1 MFQHAFGRASHQ
13 QIVHRAVPMCAHHN
27 QVGINRIRLIQNFL
41 GHRSGRFVQ
50 TDLDAVLSDFI
61 LPLSQLR
68 FLIFIFRDRLR
79 YGIKPWDRHARHRRK
94 LRHSRKAVTQRA
106 RRRGGAEFLHMNKMN
121 LRIES
126 FGELSRQ
133 IDHRRCYIRK
143 IDRHKNAFHL
153 WNPAYADARGLARPN
168 PPLPEMRC
176 RICGAP
182 VFLWVHDLFEER
194 EDVESA
200 DSAAPL
206 ATRMRPRTLDEFVG
220 QEHILGPG
228 KLLRR
233 AIEADRLPSVI
244 FSGPPGSGKTT
255 LARIIAEM
263 THAKFIRI
271 SGVESNVAEMRRVI
285 AAATN
290 RLRTSGQKTILFI
303 DEIHHFN
310 KAQQDILLP
319 DVETGNLRLIGATTY
334 NPFFYVN
341 SALVSRSQ
349 VFQLEPL
356 RVEQLEQLIDRA
368 LADKERGLGNCNVKI
383 DKNARRHLAKL
394 SDGDARKCLNA
405 LEIGVLTT
413 PPDGKDDGTIHFTLA
428 VAEES
433 IQQKAVVYDRAG
445 DAHYDTIS
453 AFIKSMRASDEKDA
467 MYWLAKMLHA
477 GEDFRFI
484 ARRIVIFA
492 SEDIGLADPEAL
504 PLAIATQ
511 QAVEF
516 VGLPEARIPL
526 AHATAYMCRAA
537 KSREA
542 YDALNA
548 ATEKI
553 EMEQTERVPEH
564 LKNKH
569 FPVNPEA

>member
-1 MFQHAFGRASHQ
+1 MDD
-13 QIVHRAVPMCAHHN
+13 
-27 QVGINRIRLIQNFL
+27 L
-41 GHRSGRFVQ
+41 FV
-50 TDLDAVLSDFI
+50 
-61 LPLSQLR
+61 
-68 FLIFIFRDRLR
+68 
-79 YGIKPWDRHARHRRK
+79 KEE
-94 LRHSRKAVTQRA
+94 
-106 RRRGGAEFLHMNKMN
+106 RGQAG
-121 LRIES
+121 
-126 FGELSRQ
+126 
-133 IDHRRCYIRK
+133 K
-143 IDRHKNAFHL
+143 IDR
-153 WNPAYADARGLARPN
+153 
-168 PPLPEMRC
+168 
-176 RICGAP
+176 
-182 VFLWVHDLFEER
+182 
-194 EDVESA
+194 
-200 DSAAPL
+200 AAPL
-206 ATRMRPRTLDEFVG
+206 ATRMRPRSLDEFVG

-244 FSGPPGSGKTT
+244 LSGPPGTGKTT
-255 LARIIAEM
+255 LAHIIADM
-263 THAKFIRI
+263 THAEFVRL
-271 SGVESNVAEMRRVI
+271 SGVESNVGEMRRVI
-285 AAATN
+285 AAAIN
-290 RLRTSGQKTILFI
+290 RLRTSGRKTILFI

-319 DVETGNLRLIGATTY
+319 DVESGNLRLIGATTY

-341 SALVSRSQ
+341 SPLVSRSQ

-356 RVEQLEQLIDRA
+356 SVEQLEQLIDRA
-368 LADKERGLGNCNVKI
+368 LADKERGLGNYTVKI

-413 PPDGKDDGTIHFTLA
+413 PPDVAQVSNLRSKTGGKLETCPTIHFTIA

-433 IQQKAVVYDRAG
+433 IQQKAIVYDRAG

-453 AFIKSMRASDEKDA
+453 AFIKSMRASDEKGA

-484 ARRIVIFA
+484 ARRIIIFA

-516 VGLPEARIPL
+516 VGLPEAKIPL
-526 AHATAYMCRAA
+526 AHATAYMCRAK

-553 EMEQTERVPEH
+553 EAEQTERVPEN

-569 FPVNPEA
+569 FPINPEE

>member
-1 MFQHAFGRASHQ
+1 
-13 QIVHRAVPMCAHHN
+13 
-27 QVGINRIRLIQNFL
+27 
-41 GHRSGRFVQ
+41 VQ
-50 TDLDAVLSDFI
+50 
-61 LPLSQLR
+61 
-68 FLIFIFRDRLR
+68 
-79 YGIKPWDRHARHRRK
+79 
-94 LRHSRKAVTQRA
+94 
-106 RRRGGAEFLHMNKMN
+106 
-121 LRIES
+121 
-126 FGELSRQ
+126 
-133 IDHRRCYIRK
+133 
-143 IDRHKNAFHL
+143 
-153 WNPAYADARGLARPN
+153 
-168 PPLPEMRC
+168 
-176 RICGAP
+176 
-182 VFLWVHDLFEER
+182 DLFGDQ
-194 EDVESA
+194 EDAEVESL
-200 DSAAPL
+200 SSTAPL
-206 ATRMRPRTLDEFVG
+206 ATRMRPRTLEEFVG
-220 QEHILGPG
+220 QEHILGEG

-244 FSGPPGSGKTT
+244 FSGPPGTGKTT
-255 LARIIAEM
+255 LARVIAEM
-263 THAKFIRI
+263 THARFIRL

-290 RLRTSGQKTILFI
+290 RRRTSGRKTILFI

-310 KAQQDILLP
+310 KVQQDILLP
-319 DVETGNLRLIGATTY
+319 DVESGNLRLIGATTY

-356 RVEQLEQLIDRA
+356 QVEQLEHLIGRA
-368 LADKERGLGNCNVKI
+368 LADKERGLGNYKVKME
-383 DKNARRHLAKL
+383 KEARRHLAKL
-394 SDGDARKCLNA
+394 SDGDGRKCLNA

-413 PPDGKDDGTIHFTLA
+413 TPDAKGVIHFTLG

-453 AFIKSMRASDEKDA
+453 AFIKSMRASDEKNA

-492 SEDIGLADPEAL
+492 SEDIGLSDPEAL
-504 PLAIATQ
+504 PLAVATQ

-526 AHATAYMCRAA
+526 GHATAYMCRAP

-542 YDALNA
+542 YDALSA
-548 ATEKI
+548 ATEQI
-553 EMEQTERVPEH
+553 ESEQTKRVPEN

-569 FPVNPEA
+569 FPVNPED

>member
-1 MFQHAFGRASHQ
+1 
-13 QIVHRAVPMCAHHN
+13 
-27 QVGINRIRLIQNFL
+27 
-41 GHRSGRFVQ
+41 
-50 TDLDAVLSDFI
+50 
-61 LPLSQLR
+61 
-68 FLIFIFRDRLR
+68 
-79 YGIKPWDRHARHRRK
+79 
-94 LRHSRKAVTQRA
+94 
-106 RRRGGAEFLHMNKMN
+106 
-121 LRIES
+121 
-126 FGELSRQ
+126 
-133 IDHRRCYIRK
+133 
-143 IDRHKNAFHL
+143 
-153 WNPAYADARGLARPN
+153 
-168 PPLPEMRC
+168 
-176 RICGAP
+176 
-182 VFLWVHDLFEER
+182 
-194 EDVESA
+194 
-200 DSAAPL
+200 
-206 ATRMRPRTLDEFVG
+206 
-220 QEHILGPG
+220 
-228 KLLRR
+228 
-233 AIEADRLPSVI
+233 
-244 FSGPPGSGKTT
+244 KTT
-255 LARIIAEM
+255 LARIIAEI

-290 RLRTSGQKTILFI
+290 RLRTSGQRTILFI

-319 DVETGNLRLIGATTY
+319 DVEAGNLRLIGATTY

-349 VFQLEPL
+349 VFRLEPL
-356 RVEQLEQLIDRA
+356 SVEQLEQLIDRA
-368 LADKERGLGNCNVKI
+368 LADKERGLGNYKVKM
-383 DKNARRHLAKL
+383 DRDARRHLAKL

-413 PPDGKDDGTIHFTLA
+413 PAVAGRGEAGQPQPAAKQRKDGVNAPGYNEPIIHFTLA

-433 IQQKAVVYDRAG
+433 IQQKAVVYDRVG

-453 AFIKSMRASDEKDA
+453 AFIKSMRASDEKAA

-492 SEDIGLADPEAL
+492 SEDVGLADSEAL

-526 AHATAYMCRAA
+526 AHATAYMCRVA

-548 ATEKI
+548 AAEKI
-553 EMEQTERVPEH
+553 EMEQTERVSEH

-569 FPVNPEA
+569 FPVNPEG

>member
-1 MFQHAFGRASHQ
+1 VR
-13 QIVHRAVPMCAHHN
+13 
-27 QVGINRIRLIQNFL
+27 
-41 GHRSGRFVQ
+41 
-50 TDLDAVLSDFI
+50 
-61 LPLSQLR
+61 
-68 FLIFIFRDRLR
+68 
-79 YGIKPWDRHARHRRK
+79 
-94 LRHSRKAVTQRA
+94 
-106 RRRGGAEFLHMNKMN
+106 
-121 LRIES
+121 
-126 FGELSRQ
+126 
-133 IDHRRCYIRK
+133 
-143 IDRHKNAFHL
+143 
-153 WNPAYADARGLARPN
+153 
-168 PPLPEMRC
+168 
-176 RICGAP
+176 
-182 VFLWVHDLFEER
+182 DLFEEK
-194 EDVESA
+194 EDVEAA

-206 ATRMRPRTLDEFVG
+206 ATRMRPRSLDELVG
-220 QEHILGPG
+220 QEHILAPG

-255 LARIIAEM
+255 LAQIIAEM

-303 DEIHHFN
+303 DEIHHFS

-349 VFQLEPL
+349 VFRLEPL
-356 RVEQLEQLIDRA
+356 SVEQLEQLIDRA
-368 LADKERGLGNCNVKI
+368 LADKERGLGNYNVKM
-383 DKNARRHLAKL
+383 DKNARCHLAKL

-413 PPDGKDDGTIHFTLA
+413 PPVAGRGEAGQAQHTKQPLDAGVNAPGYSAGVIHFTLS

-453 AFIKSMRASDEKDA
+453 AFIKSMRASDEKGA

-492 SEDIGLADPEAL
+492 SEDVGLADPEAL

-516 VGLPEARIPL
+516 VGMPEARIPL
-526 AHATAYMCRAA
+526 AHAAAYMCRAP

-553 EMEQTERVPEH
+553 ETEHTKGVPED
-564 LKNKH
+564 LKNIH
-569 FPVNPEA
+569 FSVNPEG

>member
-1 MFQHAFGRASHQ
+1 MA
-13 QIVHRAVPMCAHHN
+13 
-27 QVGINRIRLIQNFL
+27 
-41 GHRSGRFVQ
+41 
-50 TDLDAVLSDFI
+50 
-61 LPLSQLR
+61 
-68 FLIFIFRDRLR
+68 
-79 YGIKPWDRHARHRRK
+79 
-94 LRHSRKAVTQRA
+94 
-106 RRRGGAEFLHMNKMN
+106 
-121 LRIES
+121 
-126 FGELSRQ
+126 
-133 IDHRRCYIRK
+133 
-143 IDRHKNAFHL
+143 
-153 WNPAYADARGLARPN
+153 
-168 PPLPEMRC
+168 
-176 RICGAP
+176 
-182 VFLWVHDLFEER
+182 DLFGDD
-194 EDVESA
+194 EDVEVERS
-200 DSAAPL
+200 DSAPL
-206 ATRMRPRTLDEFVG
+206 ATRIRPRSLDELVG
-220 QEHILGPG
+220 QEHILAPG

-285 AAATN
+285 AAAAN
-290 RLRTSGQKTILFI
+290 RLRTSGRKTILFV

-319 DVETGNLRLIGATTY
+319 DVEAGTLRLIGATTY

-349 VFQLEPL
+349 VFRLEQLT
-356 RVEQLEQLIDRA
+356 VEQLELLIDRA
-368 LADKERGLGNCNVKI
+368 LADKERGLGNYNVKM
-383 DKNARRHLAKL
+383 DKDARRHLAKL

-413 PPDGKDDGTIHFTLA
+413 PPTVAGRVEAGRRKPEKHSRDAGVTAPGYSESVIHFTLE

-433 IQQKAVVYDRAG
+433 IRQKAVVYDRAG

-453 AFIKSMRASDEKDA
+453 AFIKSMRASDEQGA

-484 ARRIVIFA
+484 ARRILIFA

-504 PLAIATQ
+504 QLAVATQ

-516 VGLPEARIPL
+516 VGMPEARIPL

-542 YDALNA
+542 YEELNA

-553 EMEQTERVPEH
+553 EMEQTKRVPEP
-564 LKNKH
+564 LKNIH
-569 FPVNPEA
+569 FPVNPER

>member
-1 MFQHAFGRASHQ
+1 VQAAIVEKAMQRSRSHAPVGASTTA
-13 QIVHRAVPMCAHHN
+13 I
-27 QVGINRIRLIQNFL
+27 
-41 GHRSGRFVQ
+41 
-50 TDLDAVLSDFI
+50 
-61 LPLSQLR
+61 
-68 FLIFIFRDRLR
+68 
-79 YGIKPWDRHARHRRK
+79 
-94 LRHSRKAVTQRA
+94 RKALIA
-106 RRRGGAEFLHMNKMN
+106 RRCG
-121 LRIES
+121 I
-126 FGELSRQ
+126 
-133 IDHRRCYIRK
+133 
-143 IDRHKNAFHL
+143 L
-153 WNPAYADARGLARPN
+153 WSS
-168 PPLPEMRC
+168 
-176 RICGAP
+176 
-182 VFLWVHDLFEER
+182 VFSSVQDLFEEAQ
-194 EDVESA
+194 ELKPA
-200 DSAAPL
+200 NTAAPL
-206 ATRMRPRTLDEFVG
+206 ATRMRPRSLQEFVG
-220 QEHILGPG
+220 QEHILAPG

-244 FSGPPGSGKTT
+244 LHGPPGTGKTT
-255 LARIIAEM
+255 LAQIIAEM
-263 THAKFIRI
+263 THAKFVRI
-271 SGVESNVAEMRRVI
+271 SGVESNVAEMRRVL

-290 RLRTSGQKTILFI
+290 RLGTSGQKTILFV

-319 DVETGNLRLIGATTY
+319 DVEAGNLRLVGATTY

-349 VFQLEPL
+349 VFRLEPL
-356 RVEQLEQLIDRA
+356 SVGQLEQLIDRA
-368 LADKERGLGNCNVKI
+368 LADKDRGLGNHNVKM
-383 DKNARRHLAKL
+383 DGDARQHLAKL

-413 PPDGKDDGTIHFTLA
+413 SRSGKNEVIHFTLS

-453 AFIKSMRASDEKDA
+453 AFIKSMRASDEQGA

-492 SEDIGLADPEAL
+492 SEDVGLADPEAL

-526 AHATAYMCRAA
+526 AHAVAHMCRAP

-542 YDALNA
+542 YESLNA
-548 ATEKI
+548 ASEQI
-553 EMEQTERVPEH
+553 EAEQTKAVPER

-569 FPVNPEA
+569 FPINPER